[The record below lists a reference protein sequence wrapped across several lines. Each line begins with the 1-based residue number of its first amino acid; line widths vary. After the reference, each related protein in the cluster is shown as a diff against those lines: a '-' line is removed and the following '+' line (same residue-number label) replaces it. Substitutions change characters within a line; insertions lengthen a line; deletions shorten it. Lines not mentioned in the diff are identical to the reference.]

1 MNPDLDGLPES
12 LVDLAEALGLR
23 VALVFMRE
31 FGGREIRIPIN
42 PGPDHPIIRALG
54 EEDGRALCHYM
65 ADQTVY
71 VPHCRA
77 TGRRRAVLDMIQAGK
92 TQGTIARSL
101 QLSERHVRR
110 IANTAPSDTPDLFS
124 GLDD

>member
-1 MNPDLDGLPES
+1 MNPDFDGLPES

-31 FGGREIRIPIN
+31 FGGREIRIPKN
-42 PGPDHPIIRALG
+42 PGADHPIMKALG

-65 ADQTVY
+65 VDQTVY

-77 TGRRRAVLDMIQAGK
+77 AGRRRVALDMIAKGE
-92 TQGTIARSL
+92 TRGAIARTL

-110 IANTAPSDTPDLFS
+110 IANNTPDNTPDLFS
-124 GLDD
+124 DLD